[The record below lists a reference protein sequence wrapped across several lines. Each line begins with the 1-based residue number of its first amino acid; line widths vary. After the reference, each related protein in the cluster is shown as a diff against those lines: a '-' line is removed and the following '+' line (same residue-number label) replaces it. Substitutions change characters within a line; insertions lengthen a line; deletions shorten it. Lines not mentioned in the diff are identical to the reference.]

1 MEETLHH
8 LKQLLAEVDD
18 LARAAAVL
26 SWDQQTYM
34 PPAGVHARAAQ
45 MATLEK
51 LAHARF
57 VSDEIGQLLEDLRP
71 WAEELDADSDTACL
85 IRVTAREC
93 AKARKVPEE
102 LVAALAQ
109 KTALAH
115 NIWVEARQAKDF
127 AKFQPVLEE
136 LVELTRQKAEH
147 LGYTDHIYDPLLDA
161 YEPEMKTA
169 EVAAIFADLKTRLI
183 PLIQEITAH
192 PDAVQDTL
200 FQGTFDVETQ
210 WEFGVAVL
218 RQMGYDFE
226 RGRQDKAAHPFTT
239 SFTPDDVRITTRLD
253 PKHVTSALFSSVH
266 EGGHALYEQGISR
279 SLLRTPLGD
288 GASMAVHESQSRL
301 WENVIGRSRACWTYF
316 LPQLQNRYPEQLQE
330 ATLDQVYQAVNVVR
344 PDYIRVEADELTY
357 NLHIFLR
364 FELETALLAGEIAVS
379 DLPELWNQKMQ
390 RYLGLT
396 PPDAALGVLQDVHW
410 SAALFGYFP
419 TYALGNVLSV
429 QIYDCV
435 LRDIPD
441 LTEQIAR
448 GDFRALLDWLRTHI
462 HAHGAKFAPQ
472 ALVRRVTGEAINPQ
486 PYLNYLTRKYRD
498 LYGLP

>member
-301 WENVIGRSRACWTYF
+301 WENVIGRNRACWTYF

-429 QIYDCV
+429 QIYDCM